1 MNYVVNF
8 FFYNFKNNFFPENK
22 NPQILDLYVFV
33 RKYNKFYLKNVN
45 RTQSRRKDIDTSETF
60 NSRYI
65 CYIVVTW
72 QFCNCN
78 FCSCSLYG
86 EFVSFVG

>member
-1 MNYVVNF
+1 MNFVVNF
-8 FFYNFKNNFFPENK
+8 FFYNFKNNFFLENK
-22 NPQILDLYVFV
+22 DSQILYLHVLA
-33 RKYNKFYLKNVN
+33 RKYSKFYLKNFN
-45 RTQSRRKDIDTSETF
+45 RTQSRRKNIDTSETF

-65 CYIVVTW
+65 YYIVVTW
-72 QFCNCN
+72 QFCSSN